1 MGYFDGSVIWNFAND
16 QLVIKPEAQA
26 LTQTDASNKGC
37 GAVCRGITTGRQW
50 SKKEQDLHINQLQLL
65 VINFSILNFAKM
77 WKISAIHI
85 QVDNMTALSY
95 LLKMG
100 GTRYPE
106 LMQISKKIWEFLLGQ
121 GVAITAEKN
130 IREILGKKPEIDLF
144 PSRLSNQLPSY

>member
-16 QLVIKPEAQA
+16 QLVIKPEAQV
-26 LTQTDASNKGC
+26 LIQTDASNKGC
-37 GAVCRGITTGRQW
+37 GAVCWGIRTGSQW

>member
-1 MGYFDGSVIWNFAND
+1 
-16 QLVIKPEAQA
+16 
-26 LTQTDASNKGC
+26 
-37 GAVCRGITTGRQW
+37 
-50 SKKEQDLHINQLQLL
+50 
-65 VINFSILNFAKM
+65 M

-85 QVDNMTALSY
+85 QVDNMTALCY
-95 LLKMG
+95 LLKIG